1 MYPGF
6 YYRWKRSQQGRDE
19 EATMSAC
26 GQGGWRSRR
35 GEGRTMHAGRHGG
48 EFGVRR
54 PLRYM
59 THQLDLSDDQVDQLA
74 AILNVLKTER
84 AQARLDER
92 RSIAGVADAVEG
104 ETFDATAADEAIKL
118 RVAAAER
125 LKAQVLETL
134 HKTHEMLDP
143 EQRKRLA
150 YLLRSGQLTI

>member
-1 MYPGF
+1 
-6 YYRWKRSQQGRDE
+6 
-19 EATMSAC
+19 MS
-26 GQGGWRSRR
+26 
-35 GEGRTMHAGRHGG
+35 
-48 EFGVRR
+48 
-54 PLRYM
+54 
-59 THQLDLSDDQVDQLA
+59 HQLDLDDEQVDTLA

-92 RSIAGVADAVEG
+92 RSIAGIADAVEG
-104 ETFDATAADEAIKL
+104 ETFDAAAADDAIQL

-125 LKAQVLETL
+125 LKTQVLETL

>member
-6 YYRWKRSQQGRDE
+6 YHRWKRAQQGREE
-19 EATMSAC
+19 EATISEC
-26 GQGGWRSRR
+26 GRGGWRSQHRNSR
-35 GEGRTMHAGRHGG
+35 MMYASRHGG

-59 THQLDLSDDQVDQLA
+59 THQLDLDDDQVDQLA

-104 ETFDATAADEAIKL
+104 ETFDVDAASVALQL

-134 HKTHEMLDP
+134 QKTHDMLDP

>member
-1 MYPGF
+1 MHPSF
-6 YYRWKRSQQGRDE
+6 YYRWKRSQEDHGGE
-19 EATMSAC
+19 ERASAC
-26 GQGGWRSRR
+26 GRAGGRRYAHAQRRSAY
-35 GEGRTMHAGRHGG
+35 HASD
-48 EFGVRR
+48 FGVRR

-59 THQLDLSDDQVDQLA
+59 AHKLDLDDEQIDALA

-92 RSIAGVADAVEG
+92 RSIAGLADAVEG
-104 ETFDATAADEAIKL
+104 DDFDKEAVAEALTA

-125 LKAQVLETL
+125 LKQEVLSTL
-134 HKTHEMLDP
+134 EKTHEMLDP

>member
-1 MYPGF
+1 MHPSF
-6 YYRWKRSQQGRDE
+6 YYRWKRSQSYGS
-19 EATMSAC
+19 EARASAC
-26 GQGGWRSRR
+26 GQGGWR
-35 GEGRTMHAGRHGG
+35 RTPRSEAKTAYRAS

-59 THQLDLSDDQVDQLA
+59 AHKLDLDDEQIDTLA

-92 RSIAGVADAVEG
+92 RSIAGLADAVGG
-104 ETFDATAADEAIKL
+104 ESFDADQ
-118 RVAAAER
+118 AAEALEARVEAAKR
-125 LKAQVLETL
+125 LKTEVLATL
-134 HKTHEMLDP
+134 EKTHAMLDA